1 MTSMRQWL
9 LSQIFLCSFLL
20 TFKAIQRKEGI
31 ALNVQNRF
39 KERELLRLFEKPR
52 K

>member
-9 LSQIFLCSFLL
+9 SQPVFLCSFLL

-31 ALNVQNRF
+31 ALNVQNRL
-39 KERELLRLFEKPR
+39 KE
-52 K
+52 